1 MHDRFRVDGVD
12 LRVDRRSSFAS
23 VDERGVADAVIRAV
37 DRLGDAVVRL
47 VVTRVPL
54 RFDGEMFGATVD
66 AELRD
71 RLFVEG
77 LAVEEPTDE
86 GLEDDGLR
94 DDGMNGRGPAGGDSW
109 ESEGPD
115 PESAPLIEAGVAL
128 HAGSRVEADGRLTHH
143 AGDRLRFLGEVVMP
157 GAASP
162 TRLDVVLTFGRRV
175 PRI

>member
-1 MHDRFRVDGVD
+1 MHDRFRVDQVD

-37 DRLGDAVVRL
+37 DRLCGAVVRL

-54 RFDGEMFGATVD
+54 RFDGEIFGATVD

-86 GLEDDGLR
+86 ELGDDWLGMMRTDGR
-94 DDGMNGRGPAGGDSW
+94 DPAGGDLW
-109 ESEGPD
+109 ESDGPD

-143 AGDRLRFLGEVVMP
+143 AGDRLRFVGEVVLP

-162 TRLDVVLTFGRRV
+162 TRLDVGLTFGRRV